1 MNKPIEYNTTQ
12 LKPYQSDRVNSQS
25 NQNRNLQNELSLP
38 SISPV
43 RQQVNEALSHDND
56 IDINS
61 MHDIERTHMSQ
72 PKIDDNSIEF
82 PLEGKED

>member
-43 RQQVNEALSHDND
+43 RQQVNEALSHWKKYWLKTLIIGQN
-56 IDINS
+56 N
-61 MHDIERTHMSQ
+61 
-72 PKIDDNSIEF
+72 
-82 PLEGKED
+82 